1 MSYLKGGSKVKD
13 EFDYELHP
21 ELHVELSADEQEL
34 SSQMPE
40 LTELGGE
47 RRKFLGQVAAG
58 GLGIFALQLLAQEQI
73 LASKEASEGAV
84 FASPVAEENM
94 VAVKLKINDVEK
106 ALNLDSRVSLLDAL
120 RERLALTGT
129 KKGCDQGQCGACTV
143 IVNGRRVLSCLTLT
157 ATCEGKEVTTVEG
170 LASGEQLH
178 PMQTA
183 FIKHDGFQCGY
194 CTPGQLC
201 SAVALLQEAKNGEAS
216 HVTTNLHTNARN
228 LKLSDEEI
236 RERMSG
242 NICRCGAYPGIVA
255 AIREVQA
262 GKETA
267 QTWRFVSD
275 NEIAALKKEDNS
287 NETV

>member
-1 MSYLKGGSKVKD
+1 MKD

-21 ELHVELSADEQEL
+21 ELYVELSADEKEL
-34 SSQMPE
+34 SSQIPE
-40 LTELGGE
+40 LTELGEE
-47 RRKFLGQVAAG
+47 RRKFLGQVAVG
-58 GLGIFALQLLAQEQI
+58 GVGIFALQLLAQEQV
-73 LASKEASEGAV
+73 LASLETPEGAV
-84 FASPVAEENM
+84 FAPSFAEENM
-94 VAVKLKINDVEK
+94 VPVKLKINGVEK
-106 ALNLDSRVSLLDAL
+106 TLNLDSRVSLLDAL

-129 KKGCDQGQCGACTV
+129 KKGCDQGQCGACTA

-157 ATCEGKEVTTVEG
+157 ASCEGKEVTTVEG
-170 LASGEQLH
+170 LANGEELH
-178 PMQTA
+178 PMQAA

-201 SAVALLQEAKNGEAS
+201 SAVGLLQEAKNGEAS
-216 HVTTNLHTNARN
+216 HASTNLRTSARD
-228 LKLSDEEI
+228 LKLSDDEI

-267 QTWRFVSD
+267 QTWRFVGED
-275 NEIAALKKEDNS
+275 EIAALNKEETT